1 MTTTGGKQ
9 KQNQAPKCSESR
21 TQMLRKPL
29 HEAHLVPQISKTC
42 KHLHS
47 RHAIRGHTSS
57 PLVLLPPR
65 WSDTSAQ
72 STPGPSPP
80 LPPHSLLPSRAGQY
94 GRRNRTVS
102 APLSLL
108 SSEKRKAC
116 KLFCSLT
123 RLSRVLALPG
133 LGRQVCLTLEVRYP
147 DTYCCCVLMPHS
159 PITPW
164 AIKLAFQS
172 PSAYFPNSTALEL
185 GQGKGRLLTMPLKT
199 QLSGNIIFHEPPVSA
214 QNKSSVKISKTHEKL
229 F

>member
-1 MTTTGGKQ
+1 MKPTWYYKFQ
-9 KQNQAPKCSESR
+9 KC
-21 TQMLRKPL
+21 
-29 HEAHLVPQISKTC
+29 ISKTY

-65 WSDTSAQ
+65 WRDPSAQ

-80 LPPHSLLPSRAGQY
+80 LPHTHSSPPGLATGEY
-94 GRRNRTVS
+94 GRRNWTVS

-133 LGRQVCLTLEVRYP
+133 LGRRVCLTLEVRYP

-172 PSAYFPNSTALEL
+172 PSAYSPNSTALGL
-185 GQGKGRLLTMPLKT
+185 GQGKGRLFTKPLKT
-199 QLSGNIIFHEPPVSA
+199 PTVR
-214 QNKSSVKISKTHEKL
+214 
-229 F
+229 